1 MLQNRDEKTVDKKD
15 FLKIIKEKIHR
26 FSHNPNLENNHLD
39 QRFSLEKENFNPN
52 WERNLQSQVIKRF
65 SKSKKIKKRKSTNP
79 LNFHLEEIWNH
90 LNSTVTQNL
99 NIKNP
104 FENQKHINKR
114 MRSIL
119 FNWLLELNDN
129 FELKIRTIFLT
140 ANIFDRYLQYKEI
153 PQNKLQLVG
162 TCAFIIASKFEDIYP
177 PELEKICYFCEDIY
191 SKKELIETEGD
202 ILFYLNFNLIFVSSF
217 DVLEYLFN
225 VNNIEDANLIDMTIM
240 ISKIYLYYPNSE
252 KFNNFKLATFA
263 LNFAFLL
270 LYGKDIEI
278 FHGYSLKKKDTIF
291 FLKKIQK
298 ITNLL
303 RTDNL
308 SALDK
313 KYQGLYLKLIYSPY
327 LFN

>member
-1 MLQNRDEKTVDKKD
+1 MLRNRDEKTDEKKD
-15 FLKIIKEKIHR
+15 FLKIIKEKINR
-26 FSHNPNLENNHLD
+26 FSQNPDLQANQIP
-39 QRFSLEKENFNPN
+39 QRFSSEKENFNPN
-52 WERNLQSQVIKRF
+52 WQNNSKSRVIKRF
-65 SKSKKIKKRKSTNP
+65 SKLKKLKKRKSTNP
-79 LNFHLEEIWNH
+79 LNFHLEQIWDH

-99 NIKNP
+99 NSQNP
-104 FENQKHINKR
+104 FQDQQYINKR

-119 FNWLLELNDN
+119 FNWLLELNDT

-140 ANIFDRYLQYKEI
+140 ANIFDRYLQYRI
-153 PQNKLQLVG
+153 VPQNKLQLVG
-162 TCAFIIASKFEDIYP
+162 TSAFIIASKFEDIYP
-177 PELEKICYFCEDIY
+177 PELEKICYFCENSY

-217 DVLEYLFN
+217 DVLEFLFK
-225 VNNIEDANLIDMTIM
+225 VNNVEDVNLIDMTIM
-240 ISKIYLYYPNSE
+240 ILKIYLYHPNSE
-252 KFNNFKLATFA
+252 GLNNFKLATFA
-263 LNFAFLL
+263 LNFAYLL

-278 FHGYSLKKKDTIF
+278 FHGYALKKKDTIF
-291 FLKKIQK
+291 FLKKIRK